1 MFSLKFSTKITTLP
15 DCKAFWLKK
24 KLQLNI
30 FVILTDH
37 SLHNTKLLD
46 VLQYCILLAKSLTEQ

>member
-37 SLHNTKLLD
+37 SL
-46 VLQYCILLAKSLTEQ
+46 QYQTLGCSAILHIIS